1 MNQSPQNANPSKQEP
16 SGSGAPD
23 FMLGEPAGQVGEAA
37 EPVGASAGSAGA
49 ATGQSRR
56 TDEAA
61 AFNRYLYVP
70 EQSSSRYDP
79 YAVGEF
85 PSQRWEDSSRD
96 SVASWVGVVLLMFI
110 PLANIVAVLV
120 MAFSSSF
127 SRAKQNF
134 ARAILLLFGIFL
146 GLLFLIGLTSGALF
160 RVVQR

>member
-1 MNQSPQNANPSKQEP
+1 MNQSPQNANPSKPEP

-23 FMLGEPAGQVGEAA
+23 FMLGEPAGQVGEAS
-37 EPVGASAGSAGA
+37 EPVGASAGSADA

-61 AFNRYLYVP
+61 AFNRYLYAP

-85 PSQRWEDSSRD
+85 PSQRWEDPNSD
-96 SVASWVGVVLLMFI
+96 SVASWVGVVLLMVI
-110 PLANIVAVLV
+110 PLVNLITVLV